1 MESLF
6 GTDVTIDRISFVG
19 GYLQGMEKH
28 LRSSLYVA
36 DSQLGNGVY
45 RYNYHMVDGSIFQIA
60 EKGLGIPSARIEFNP
75 NKCIEQEISR
85 LLSYMKDIRMTRID
99 IAIDYFGVTKF
110 EELYWHDLTNRRKRI
125 IYLSPSGVL
134 ETLYIG
140 SGGSEKRFRIYD
152 KAKEQD
158 DYSRGKWW
166 RVEVQ
171 IRSEELEDNPF
182 QDIKATWKQAE
193 GLSITEKALL
203 NYLIQYPDEI
213 GQLSKN
219 ARTKYKRLMQEK
231 CREFSPQPYEVYEKE
246 KARIKNELSK
256 WKSLSCSTIVPQAI

>member
-1 MESLF
+1 
-6 GTDVTIDRISFVG
+6 
-19 GYLQGMEKH
+19 
-28 LRSSLYVA
+28 
-36 DSQLGNGVY
+36 
-45 RYNYHMVDGSIFQIA
+45 
-60 EKGLGIPSARIEFNP
+60 
-75 NKCIEQEISR
+75 
-85 LLSYMKDIRMTRID
+85 MKDIRMTRID